1 MTTRITDDKAVS
13 ERQVE
18 LQKMGEVVVRFAGD
32 SGDGMQLTG
41 NQFTSTSALMG
52 NDLAT
57 FPDFPAE
64 IRAPAGSIAGV
75 SAFQVRI
82 ADYDIHTPGDAPD
95 ALVAMNPAAL
105 KKSLA
110 DVRPNG
116 IIIANT
122 DEFDERNL
130 KKAGYETNPL
140 EDGSLEGYRLY
151 TADITTMTRRAL
163 EDSGLDVKTQDRC
176 KNFFALGMIYWV
188 YSRPVET
195 SITWLKQKFKR
206 RPEIAA
212 ANVKALTAG
221 YNFCDITEAF
231 QVRYEVE
238 PAPLEAGVYRN
249 IMGNGALAIGLV
261 AASRRSGLPLYLG
274 SYPITPASDILHE
287 LARFKNYGVTTFQAE
302 DEIAAVCAAIG
313 ASFGGALAVTSTSG
327 PGLALKSEA
336 INLAVMVELPLVVC
350 NIQRGGPSTGLPTK
364 TEQSDLLQTM
374 FGRNGDSPIPVLAA
388 NSPADCFDT
397 ALEAC
402 RIAVKYM
409 VPVIL
414 LSDGYIANGSEP
426 WKLPSLESLPDLR
439 TEFWSKAEGFQPYSR
454 DEKTLARPWA
464 VPGTPGLEHRIGG
477 LEKED
482 LTGNV
487 SYSATNHQKMTHYRA
502 EKVRRIANEI
512 PELVVNGD
520 PAGDLLVVGW
530 GSTLGAVAGAVRQAR
545 REGLSVSQIHLRYIN
560 PFPPDLGEVLSRFE
574 RVLVPEMNS
583 GQLSFLLRAEFLR
596 EVISY
601 SKVKGKP
608 FFRTEIYD
616 KIKEILEARR
626 DVS

>member
-1 MTTRITDDKAVS
+1 MTTSTTDEKTGS
-13 ERQVE
+13 ERQVKRE
-18 LQKMGEVVVRFAGD
+18 TMDEVVVRFAGD

-95 ALVAMNPAAL
+95 ALIAMNPAAL
-105 KKSLA
+105 IKSLP
-110 DVRPNG
+110 DLRPNG

-130 KKAGYETNPL
+130 KKAGYESNPL

-151 TADITTMTRRAL
+151 TAEITTMTRRAL

-176 KNFFALGMIYWV
+176 KNFFALGMIYWL
-188 YSRPVET
+188 YSRPVDT
-195 SITWLKQKFKR
+195 SVAWLKQKFKR

-212 ANVKALTAG
+212 ANEKALRAG
-221 YNFCDITEAF
+221 FNFCDITEAF

-238 PAPLEAGVYRN
+238 PARLDAGTYRN
-249 IMGNGALAIGLV
+249 IMGNNALAVGLV

-287 LARFKNYGVTTFQAE
+287 LARFKTYGVTTFQAE

-313 ASFGGALAVTSTSG
+313 ASFGGALAVTTTSG

-364 TEQSDLLQTM
+364 TEQSDLLQSM
-374 FGRNGDSPIPVLAA
+374 FGRNGDSPVPVLAA
-388 NSPADCFDT
+388 SSPADCFET
-397 ALEAC
+397 AMEAC
-402 RIAVKYM
+402 RIAVRYM

-426 WKLPSLESLPDLR
+426 WKLPNLEELPDLR
-439 TEFWSKAEGFQPYSR
+439 TEYWSRAEGFQPYSR

-487 SYSATNHQKMTHYRA
+487 SYSATNHQKMTNFRA
-502 EKVRRIANEI
+502 DKVRRIANEI
-512 PELVVNGD
+512 PALEINGD
-520 PAGDLLVVGW
+520 PEGDLLVVGW
-530 GSTLGAVAGAVRQAR
+530 GSTLGAVTGAVRQAR
-545 REGLSVSQIHLRYIN
+545 REGLRVSQIHLRWVN
-560 PFPPDLGEVLSRFE
+560 PFPSDLGDIMSRFE
-574 RVLVPEMNS
+574 RILVPEMNT
-583 GQLSFLLRAEFLR
+583 GQLAFLLRAEFLR
-596 EVISY
+596 EVISQ

-608 FFRTEIYD
+608 FFRYEIYD
-616 KIKEILEARR
+616 KIKEILEA
-626 DVS
+626 